1 MASEIL
7 PPSVQQFLSKYIRS
21 LEQLEVLLLLRNSSD
36 RPWTSAEVYEV
47 VRSSRSSIEERLESF
62 VQLGFLAKK
71 DGSPATFHYAPT
83 DNLAAAVDQ
92 TAGAYQKWRV
102 RVIEAIFTP
111 VVDPAQRFADAFK
124 VRKD

>member
-1 MASEIL
+1 MAGETL
-7 PPSVQQFLSKYIRS
+7 PASVQQFLSKYIRS
-21 LEQLEVLLLLRNSSD
+21 LEQLEVLLLLRNSPNRS
-36 RPWTSAEVYEV
+36 WTSAEVYEV
-47 VRSSRSSIEERLESF
+47 VRSSRPSVEERLESF
-62 VQLGFLAKK
+62 VQLGFLAK
-71 DGSPATFHYAPT
+71 DGAPPTFRYAPKK
-83 DNLAAAVDQ
+83 NLGDAVDE

>member
-1 MASEIL
+1 MAGETL
-7 PPSVQQFLSKYIRS
+7 PTSVQQFLSKYIRS
-21 LEQLEVLLLLRNSSD
+21 LEQLEVLLLLRNSAS
-36 RPWTSAEVYEV
+36 RSWTSAEVYEI
-47 VRSSRSSIEERLESF
+47 VRSSRASVEERLGSF
-62 VQLGFLAKK
+62 VQLGFLAREP
-71 DGSPATFHYAPT
+71 GPPSSFRYAPKG
-83 DNLAAAVDQ
+83 NLGAAVDE

>member
-1 MASEIL
+1 MAGETL
-7 PPSVQQFLSKYIRS
+7 PTSVHQFLSKYIRS
-21 LEQLEVLLLLRNSSD
+21 LEQLEVLLLLRNGAD
-36 RPWTSAEVYEV
+36 RSWTSAEVYEV
-47 VRSSRSSIEERLESF
+47 VRSSRSSVEERLENF
-62 VQLGFLAKK
+62 VQLGFLAKEN
-71 DGSPATFHYAPT
+71 GPPPAFRYAPAG
-83 DNLAAAVDQ
+83 NLGAEVDE

>member
-1 MASEIL
+1 MAGETL
-7 PPSVQQFLSKYIRS
+7 PTSVQQFLSKYIRS
-21 LEQLEVLLLLRNSSD
+21 LEQLEVLLLLRNNANRS
-36 RPWTSAEVYEV
+36 WTSAEVYEV
-47 VRSSRSSIEERLESF
+47 VRSSRSSVEERLESF
-62 VQLGFLAKK
+62 VQLGFLAKES
-71 DGSPATFHYAPT
+71 GPPATFCYAPAE
-83 DNLAAAVDQ
+83 NLGAAVDE

>member
-1 MASEIL
+1 MAGETL
-7 PPSVQQFLSKYIRS
+7 PTSVHQFLSKYIRS
-21 LEQLEVLLLLRNSSD
+21 LEQLEVLLLLRNGAD
-36 RPWTSAEVYEV
+36 RSWTSAEVYEV
-47 VRSSRSSIEERLESF
+47 VRSSRSSVAERLESF
-62 VQLGFLAKK
+62 VQLGFLAKE
-71 DGSPATFHYAPT
+71 DGPPSTFRYAPT
-83 DNLAAAVDQ
+83 GNLGAAVDE

>member
-1 MASEIL
+1 MAGETL
-7 PPSVQQFLSKYIRS
+7 PISVQQFLSKYVRS
-21 LEQLEVLLLLRNSSD
+21 LEQLEVLLLLRTRAD
-36 RPWTSAEVYEV
+36 RSWTSAEVYEV
-47 VRSSRSSIEERLESF
+47 VRSSRSSVEERLESF
-62 VQLGFLAKK
+62 VQLGFFVKE
-71 DGSPATFHYAPT
+71 DGPPPTFRYAPT
-83 DNLAAAVDQ
+83 ENLGAAVDE

>member
-1 MASEIL
+1 MAGETL
-7 PPSVQQFLSKYIRS
+7 PTSVQQFLSKYIRS
-21 LEQLEVLLLLRNSSD
+21 LEQLEVLLLLRNSPNRS
-36 RPWTSAEVYEV
+36 WTSAEVYEV
-47 VRSSRSSIEERLESF
+47 VRSSRSSVEERLESF
-62 VQLGFLAKK
+62 VQLGFLAKEN
-71 DGSPATFHYAPT
+71 GPPATFRYAPT
-83 DNLAAAVDQ
+83 ENLGAAVDE

>member
-1 MASEIL
+1 M
-7 PPSVQQFLSKYIRS
+7 
-21 LEQLEVLLLLRNSSD
+21 LLLLRNSPNRS
-36 RPWTSAEVYEV
+36 WTSAEVYEV
-47 VRSSRSSIEERLESF
+47 VRSSRSSVEERLESF
-62 VQLGFLAKK
+62 VQHGFLAKE
-71 DGSPATFHYAPT
+71 GGPPSAFRYAPAE
-83 DNLAAAVDQ
+83 NLGAAVDE

>member
-1 MASEIL
+1 MAGETL
-7 PPSVQQFLSKYIRS
+7 PISVQQFLSKYIRS
-21 LEQLEVLLLLRNSSD
+21 LEQLEVLLLLRNSPNRS
-36 RPWTSAEVYEV
+36 WTSAEVYEV
-47 VRSSRSSIEERLESF
+47 VRSSRSSVEERLESF
-62 VQLGFLAKK
+62 VQLGFLAKEN
-71 DGSPATFHYAPT
+71 GPPATFRYAPT
-83 DNLAAAVDQ
+83 ENLGAAVDE